1 MLQIVASL
9 TDASRGVIYNFN
21 IIIIQVKA
29 FLTATSV
36 VPKRSF
42 IALTPDPVPNVKL
55 LRCVCLEK
63 WG

>member
-9 TDASRGVIYNFN
+9 TDGSRSVIS
-21 IIIIQVKA
+21 IIQVKA

-36 VPKRSF
+36 VTKRRF

-63 WG
+63 RV